1 MISPMIKVLRKEAVS
16 KVEDDLTNLIKHET
30 ENILLAEGFIK
41 AVFPAKEYDACKAKL
56 ARIQAI
62 AREANVQIQEIIE
75 DRDDITK
82 FAIMEAKMSILIIE
96 GAKTTIE
103 AVRNTGK

>member
-1 MISPMIKVLRKEAVS
+1 MSSSMIEVLRKEAVS

-30 ENILLAEGFIK
+30 ENILLAEEFIK

-82 FAIMEAKMSILIIE
+82 FVIMEAKMSILIIE

>member
-1 MISPMIKVLRKEAVS
+1 MSSPMIKVLRKEAVS

-30 ENILLAEGFIK
+30 ENILLAEEFSK
-41 AVFPAKEYDACKAKL
+41 AVFPAREYDAYKAKL

-75 DRDDITK
+75 DLDDITK
-82 FAIMEAKMSILIIE
+82 FAIMEAKMSILIVE